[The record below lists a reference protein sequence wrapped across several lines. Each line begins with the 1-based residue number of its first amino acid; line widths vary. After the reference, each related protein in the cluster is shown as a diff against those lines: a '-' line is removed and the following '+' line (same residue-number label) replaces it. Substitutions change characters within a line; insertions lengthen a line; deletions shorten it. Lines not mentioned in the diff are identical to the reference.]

1 MGKSLRGKELAPQVG
16 LEPTTLRLTAECS
29 TIELLRSKA
38 DGTILITAE
47 RAAGCQPG
55 WRRDPSVPCATLAP
69 MEGGRNAN
77 PPGDCAR
84 VSWRLREVADFL
96 AQRAARPWWELKTLR
111 ALLGG
116 EAPASTA
123 LGHDFGPDRQ
133 PPEYA
138 FLAVDA
144 TKACTGEVQNLK
156 RSFVLLRLGRPAIP
170 WALVTFDLMVSADPA
185 LPKSW
190 AAVQPSSESGWRV
203 STFSSRRASTETVF
217 VNAIQFLDGEAG
229 APMPVEE
236 FSSLELAGVR
246 LADRVA
252 LFHAETT
259 TARSAVSFRVE
270 GTETLKYL
278 VTGLAPG
285 DWEIWWNGW
294 LEDPQGF
301 VEPRSGALYFE
312 GPAGSYFLR
321 RRS

>member
-1 MGKSLRGKELAPQVG
+1 
-16 LEPTTLRLTAECS
+16 
-29 TIELLRSKA
+29 
-38 DGTILITAE
+38 
-47 RAAGCQPG
+47 
-55 WRRDPSVPCATLAP
+55 VPCATLAP
-69 MEGGRNAN
+69 MERGGNAN
-77 PPGDCAR
+77 QAGDCAR
-84 VSWRLREVADFL
+84 VFLRLREVADFV
-96 AQRAARPWWELKTLR
+96 AHRAARPWWELKTLR

-133 PPEYA
+133 QPEYA
-138 FLAVDA
+138 FLAVDS

-190 AAVQPSSESGWRV
+190 AAVLPSSESGWRV
-203 STFSSRRASTETVF
+203 SSFSSRRSSTETVF
-217 VNAIQFLDGEAG
+217 VNAIQFLDGEGG

-236 FSSLELAGVR
+236 VSSLELAGVR

>member
-1 MGKSLRGKELAPQVG
+1 
-16 LEPTTLRLTAECS
+16 
-29 TIELLRSKA
+29 
-38 DGTILITAE
+38 
-47 RAAGCQPG
+47 
-55 WRRDPSVPCATLAP
+55 VPCATLAP

-84 VSWRLREVADFL
+84 VFLRLREVADFL

-123 LGHDFGPDRQ
+123 LGHDFGPDGQ

-138 FLAVDA
+138 FLAVDS

-170 WALVTFDLMVSADPA
+170 WALVAFDLIVSADPA

-203 STFSSRRASTETVF
+203 STFSSRRSSTETLF
-217 VNAIQFLDGEAG
+217 VNAIQFLEVMPQSPGIPGGISFSLSRAAVENGPDKLKLIPQGVQYLPETEALLLEGEGG

-236 FSSLELAGVR
+236 VSSLELAGVR

-252 LFHAETT
+252 LFHAEAT

-270 GTETLKYL
+270 GTEILKYL